1 MNGNNFNDLSYKD
14 RQLGNQINQ
23 VLNEYNSLARKIK
36 ESKKD
41 YMTKNNYLNAY
52 NFSKRTIP
60 KSPYVSRQK
69 DNIYNLY
76 PFYMNYDNNRNNE
89 TFFGTNDLIEEFK
102 DTLEKSQI
110 IKDDI
115 LKSHKKMSRKKKYSN
130 KISNY
135 NKTPITYKRN
145 YFIPKNEVPNT
156 SRYEFDNILTS
167 LNDPEESNYSNG
179 GLSESIPNGQSI
191 NGGVYNNYN
200 NILMRN
206 KSNNIISKKDSYENI
221 LVGSNEKDKKKL
233 EIKRESIINA
243 YQNIKKEN
251 RILEVEIN
259 NYKKLANHYLKLI
272 DLILN
277 TQKQNESLSNK
288 IKILNQKNKDMFQKI
303 EQKNRK
309 NAEIQILNEENEQ
322 NMIALEEDKN
332 ALIEELERNKIIM
345 LKLKNKEDN
354 LNMLNESKKKALHDN
369 EEHIIRLK
377 NTINQFNKY
386 KENSSN
392 KNNDNFNQLPFN
404 NKLKVYNQKINN
416 LKLEINNLI
425 TRKQKALF
433 SKEYNKGKIRNSSL
447 NNLDNNENELSQQLN
462 LLKNEN
468 IIKNEHIKEKEN
480 QIEILKNAIDK
491 VSLAM
496 KTNEPQVAIQK
507 MDITNLI
514 SDIENSENKSNL
526 EEENNIKEQIKQMI
540 AKNYQKNNE
549 IHQLSQ
555 KYNKII
561 NQKNLEINNL
571 EMQLN
576 QININNN
583 LPMNNINPN
592 LYSKVKVDSIN
603 ELTLDDAYGQN
614 NLK

>member
-259 NYKKLANHYLKLI
+259 NYKKLANHYL
-272 DLILN
+272 N
-277 TQKQNESLSNK
+277 FGGN
-288 IKILNQKNKDMFQKI
+288 
-303 EQKNRK
+303 
-309 NAEIQILNEENEQ
+309 
-322 NMIALEEDKN
+322 
-332 ALIEELERNKIIM
+332 
-345 LKLKNKEDN
+345 
-354 LNMLNESKKKALHDN
+354 
-369 EEHIIRLK
+369 
-377 NTINQFNKY
+377 Y
-386 KENSSN
+386 K
-392 KNNDNFNQLPFN
+392 
-404 NKLKVYNQKINN
+404 
-416 LKLEINNLI
+416 
-425 TRKQKALF
+425 T
-433 SKEYNKGKIRNSSL
+433 
-447 NNLDNNENELSQQLN
+447 
-462 LLKNEN
+462 
-468 IIKNEHIKEKEN
+468 IIKNYSQNIANKYMQSFQQN
-480 QIEILKNAIDK
+480 IQISFMPPHF
-491 VSLAM
+491 SL
-496 KTNEPQVAIQK
+496 
-507 MDITNLI
+507 
-514 SDIENSENKSNL
+514 SIEW
-526 EEENNIKEQIKQMI
+526 IC
-540 AKNYQKNNE
+540 
-549 IHQLSQ
+549 
-555 KYNKII
+555 
-561 NQKNLEINNL
+561 
-571 EMQLN
+571 
-576 QININNN
+576 
-583 LPMNNINPN
+583 
-592 LYSKVKVDSIN
+592 
-603 ELTLDDAYGQN
+603 
-614 NLK
+614 